1 MDKPAAR
8 FSQPQS
14 RFSRSQRRLS
24 LPQSRLS
31 LSQSRFNLPQGR
43 FNRPQPLAPA
53 PTPSDNRPMHTP
65 DAPTPQPPTAP
76 GPQYTAAERL
86 LATVL
91 ENRRLT
97 HPDNPNDVHHL
108 VLQIPAG
115 SLQFVEGQAVGVAP
129 PGLNRRGR
137 PHPPRLFSVA
147 SARDGELGDGAT
159 LALTVKRFYGQDP
172 QTGAAIPGLA
182 SHHLCDSQPGDEI
195 RLSGPIGEL
204 LTLPDPLNQPNQLAG
219 PLLLFATGTGIAPM
233 RGILQRRSRSAELRE
248 HPAVLI
254 HGAPT
259 LDDLAYRDEFA
270 GLALGDPSFAYLTAR
285 SREEQDER
293 GGRLYVGALAVAR
306 GDLLLPLLH
315 HGHAHV
321 LVCGVR
327 GMEDGVEAA
336 IAQLAGD
343 ELLARLKA
351 EGRLRVEVY

>member
-1 MDKPAAR
+1 
-8 FSQPQS
+8 
-14 RFSRSQRRLS
+14 
-24 LPQSRLS
+24 
-31 LSQSRFNLPQGR
+31 
-43 FNRPQPLAPA
+43 
-53 PTPSDNRPMHTP
+53 MHTP
-65 DAPTPQPPTAP
+65 DAPPLPPPTAP
-76 GPQYTAAERL
+76 TPQYTAAEPL

-97 HPDNPNDVHHL
+97 HPDNPSDVHHL
-108 VLQIPAG
+108 VLSLPANA
-115 SLQFVEGQAVGVAP
+115 LQFAEGQAVGVAP

-159 LALTVKRFYGQDP
+159 LALTVKRFYGEDP

-182 SHHLCDSQPGDEI
+182 SHHLCDSRPGDEI

-204 LTLPDPLNQPNQLAG
+204 LTLPDPPAG

-233 RGILQRRSRSAELRE
+233 RGIVQRRSRSAELRV
-248 HPAVLI
+248 HPAVLL

-259 LDDLAYRDEFA
+259 LDDLAYRDDFT
-270 GLALGDPSFAYLTAR
+270 GLAQSDPTFVYLTAR

-306 GDLLLPLLH
+306 GDLLLQLLRH
-315 HGHAHV
+315 AHAHV
-321 LVCGVR
+321 LVCGVC

-336 IAQLAGD
+336 IVQLAGD

>member
-1 MDKPAAR
+1 M
-8 FSQPQS
+8 Q
-14 RFSRSQRRLS
+14 
-24 LPQSRLS
+24 
-31 LSQSRFNLPQGR
+31 
-43 FNRPQPLAPA
+43 
-53 PTPSDNRPMHTP
+53 TP
-65 DAPTPQPPTAP
+65 DAPPPPPPTAP
-76 GPQYTAAERL
+76 GPQYTAAEPL

-97 HPDNPNDVHHL
+97 HPDNPSDVHHL
-108 VLQIPAG
+108 VLSLPANA
-115 SLQFVEGQAVGVAP
+115 LQFAEGQAVGVAP

-182 SHHLCDSQPGDEI
+182 SHHLCDSRPGDEI

-204 LTLPDPLNQPNQLAG
+204 LTLPDPHNQPNQPNQPSHRGG

-233 RGILQRRSRSAELRE
+233 RGILQRRSRSAELRV

-259 LDDLAYRDEFA
+259 LDDLAYHNEFA
-270 GLALGDPSFAYLTAR
+270 DLALGDPSFTYLTAR
-285 SREEQDER
+285 SREQQDER

-306 GDLLLPLLH
+306 GDLLLPLLQ
-315 HGHAHV
+315 HAHAQV

-327 GMEDGVEAA
+327 GMEDGVETA
-336 IAQLAGD
+336 IAQLAGA

-351 EGRLRVEVY
+351 EKRLRVEVY